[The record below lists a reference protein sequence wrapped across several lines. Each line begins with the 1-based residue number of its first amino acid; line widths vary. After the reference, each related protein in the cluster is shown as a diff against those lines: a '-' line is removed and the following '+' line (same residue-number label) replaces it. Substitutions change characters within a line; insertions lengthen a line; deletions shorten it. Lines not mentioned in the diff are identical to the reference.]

1 MSLFDTLD
9 GAFMNVAYGWA
20 LSDPVRKIYYNIT
33 ITVLSVAVA
42 LLVGAI
48 ELPGLL
54 HGGPS
59 VDLNLLGYAIA
70 GLFVA
75 TWAIAPAV
83 WRVGR
88 IEERWAVHLD
98 QA

>member
-1 MSLFDTLD
+1 MIANKEEQVLVGLERHF
-9 GAFMNVAYGWA
+9 V
-20 LSDPVRKIYYNIT
+20 KIGNRD
-33 ITVLSVAVA
+33 
-42 LLVGAI
+42 LLARVDLLIRIGLPLRGILGAI
-48 ELPGLL
+48 ELLGLL

-59 VDLNLLGYAIA
+59 VDLNLLGYAIV

-75 TWAIAPAV
+75 TWAIALAV